1 MSSPRKEV
9 GFIGSLGKMTLVQ
22 FIWPEGVLAL
32 FIGGGGGTCLVL
44 WGTLA
49 ERGNA
54 INEGLTIA
62 GVLLGIVFAAFSLLF
77 ALFSDD
83 YLRILAKVEGGIAT
97 FTRPFILA
105 LGFQVMS
112 IFFAIGYNGA
122 VSHVS
127 SAVSNG
133 VFIFWS
139 FLFSYS
145 LVDVVALGRNVALHG
160 IRRAQLAVSS
170 PKLESANPNVTAIDS
185 RTKGTN

>member
-1 MSSPRKEV
+1 MSNPRKEV
-9 GFIGSLGKMTLVQ
+9 GFIGSFGKMKLIQ
-22 FIWPEGVLAL
+22 FIWPEGVLAT
-32 FIGGGGGTCLVL
+32 IVGGGGGTCLVL
-44 WGTLA
+44 WGTIV
-49 ERGNA
+49 ERGNV

-83 YLRILAKVEGGIAT
+83 YLRLLTKMEGGIAT
-97 FTRPFILA
+97 FTRPYILA

-112 IFFAIGYNGA
+112 IFFAIGYNA
-122 VSHVS
+122 VVAHVS
-127 SAVSNG
+127 AVVSNG

-160 IRRAQLAVSS
+160 IRRAQLAVGNS
-170 PKLESANPNVTAIDS
+170 KLENANSNSTD
-185 RTKGTN
+185 

>member
-22 FIWPEGVLAL
+22 FVWPEGVLAL
-32 FIGGGGGTCLVL
+32 VIGGGGGTCLVL
-44 WGTLA
+44 WGSVE
-49 ERGNA
+49 ERGA
-54 INEGLTIA
+54 VISEGLTIA

-83 YLRILAKVEGGIAT
+83 YLRLLAKIEGGIAT

-112 IFFAIGYNGA
+112 IFLAIGYNGA

-127 SAVSNG
+127 SLISKI

-139 FLFSYS
+139 FVFAYS

-160 IRRAQLAVSS
+160 IRRANLAVSS
-170 PKLESANPNVTAIDS
+170 SIIDNTTPNVTPIDS